1 MTSSAQCRT
10 RESLPAAGIDPYD
23 ADATAPSELV
33 CFTQA
38 FHGRTLGALALTAK
52 VRKHSLRDSINQP
65 DCAAP
70 NWLLHT
76 AHM

>member
-1 MTSSAQCRT
+1 VLLSACSMLAVQFACHCAQRLT
-10 RESLPAAGIDPYD
+10 AYALPAAGIDPYD

-52 VRKHSLRDSINQP
+52 VRPRL
-65 DCAAP
+65 
-70 NWLLHT
+70 
-76 AHM
+76 